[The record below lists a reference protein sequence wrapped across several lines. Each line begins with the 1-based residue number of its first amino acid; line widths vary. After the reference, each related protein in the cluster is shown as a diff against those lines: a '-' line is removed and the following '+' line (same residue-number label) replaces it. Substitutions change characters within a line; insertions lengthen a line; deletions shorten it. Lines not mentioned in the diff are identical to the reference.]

1 MKRVQN
7 SARGALAAVLLMAGF
22 GAANAQSQLRQA
34 LEVGERATQN
44 AERIQEQINQ
54 LDDERTDMIAE
65 YRTLLQRTT
74 AEQLFVRQQETV
86 VEAQREELA
95 SLEDQLSR
103 VDEIAAQVTPM
114 LIEMIADLRLFVE
127 ADLPFKMDERM
138 DAIEALEAAMER
150 PDVTAAER
158 YRLIIEAYQREM
170 EYGSTFDTWEEEVD
184 VNGAPTT
191 VDMMLFGRVAYV
203 YMTPDRRVIRRWSR
217 DDNDWVDVTGS
228 FREDI
233 LKSIR
238 ITDGLA
244 QQDVVFAP
252 ITKFSVN

>member
-7 SARGALAAVLLMAGF
+7 SARGALAAVLVMAGF
-22 GAANAQSQLRQA
+22 GAAEAQSQLRQA
-34 LEVGERATQN
+34 LETGERATQR
-44 AERIQEQINQ
+44 AEQIQQQINQ

-74 AEQLFVRQQETV
+74 AEKLFVRQQETV

-103 VDEIAAQVTPM
+103 VDEITAQVTPM
-114 LIEMIADLRLFVE
+114 LIEMIADLRMFVE
-127 ADLPFKMDERM
+127 ADMPFKMDERM
-138 DAIEALEAAMER
+138 DAIESLESAMER
-150 PDVTAAER
+150 ADVNTAER

-170 EYGSTFDTWEEEVD
+170 EYGSTFDTWQEEVD
-184 VNGAPTT
+184 IDGAPTN
-191 VDMMLFGRVAYV
+191 VNMMLFGRVAYV
-203 YMTPDRRVIRRWSR
+203 YMTPDRKVIRRWDR
-217 DDNDWVDVTGS
+217 DAGAFVDVDS
-228 FREDI
+228 KFREDI

-252 ITKFSVN
+252 VSKFSVN